1 MDRARLPPH
10 LSLAE
15 ANAIVELV
23 DAARGMLGLDLEQVL
38 LYGSRARGE
47 GNEDS
52 DIDLALIVT
61 PAGRARRIEVYDV
74 AHDIGLRHGVL
85 LAPTLIERERLD
97 ELRRRERLY
106 AAELDRDGIPL

>member
-1 MDRARLPPH
+1 MDRSRLPAH
-10 LSLAE
+10 LSPAE
-15 ANAIVELV
+15 ADAIAELA
-23 DAARGMLGLDLEQVL
+23 DAARRLLGLDLYELL

-61 PAGRARRIEVYDV
+61 PEGRARRNEVYDI
-74 AHDIGLRHGVL
+74 AYDIGLRHRVL

-97 ELRRRERLY
+97 ELRRRERLF
-106 AAELDRDGIPL
+106 ARELDRDGVPL